1 MKKNVGLIDKITRII
16 IAAVILVLFLTDV
29 ITGVAG
35 IVLLVIGGVL
45 VLASITGRCGLY
57 SPLGINTCKV
67 KNQEKQEA

>member
-1 MKKNVGLIDKITRII
+1 MKKNVGLIDKIIRII

-45 VLASITGRCGLY
+45 VLTSITGRCGLY
-57 SPLGINTCKV
+57 YPLGINTCKV
-67 KNQEKQEA
+67 KNQEKQGA